1 MPPHPVETGGET
13 RVARPQARLPQ
24 RGPLPMDP
32 LPMEPLPMAL
42 PRLMEPPSL
51 RASAPLMAHLLKA
64 LPALLPPSLC
74 RVRRE
79 PARARVMATGSRTVQ
94 SVDRAVSILE
104 ILARSGEG
112 GVTDIA
118 RELGVH
124 KSTAFRLV
132 AALERRDLVEQV
144 AGRGK
149 YRLGTGILRLAGATT
164 SRLDLVQES
173 RGVAR
178 QLAQRTGETVNV
190 AVLSDGAALY
200 MDQVAGSSALQPHN
214 WVGQRI
220 PLHATSN
227 GKVLLSM
234 LESTEVRRQVPHL
247 RSYTPHTITSFE
259 DLMSELDDVRR
270 RGFAIAIDEL
280 EIGLTAVAAPIR
292 NSHGEP
298 VASMSISGPTFRLDA
313 RRVPQMAE
321 AVAAAA
327 DEVSSRLGWRG
338 DRNT

>member
-1 MPPHPVETGGET
+1 MSNNLREMGAADLRSGDG
-13 RVARPQARLPQ
+13 QALSE
-24 RGPLPMDP
+24 G
-32 LPMEPLPMAL
+32 
-42 PRLMEPPSL
+42 
-51 RASAPLMAHLLKA
+51 
-64 LPALLPPSLC
+64 LPPDDDRMS
-74 RVRRE
+74 RPDRPGRGGQG
-79 PARARVMATGSRTVQ
+79 TGVTSTVQ

-104 ILARSGEG
+104 ILARAGEA

-132 AALERRDLVEQV
+132 AALERRDLVEQIV
-144 AGRGK
+144 GRGK

-173 RGVAR
+173 RGLAR

-227 GKVLLSM
+227 GKVLLSA
-234 LESTEVRRQVPHL
+234 LETAEVRRQVPHL
-247 RSYTPHTITSFE
+247 RSNTANTITTVE
-259 DLMSELDDVRR
+259 GLLREIDEVRR
-270 RGFAIAIDEL
+270 RGYAIAIDEL

-298 VASMSISGPTFRLDA
+298 VASMSISGPTFRMDA
-313 RRVPQMAE
+313 RRLPQMAE
-321 AVAAAA
+321 AVVTAA
-327 DEVSSRLGWRG
+327 DEVSQRLGWRG
-338 DRNT
+338 GP